1 MQTKFVPFHDR
12 QNWPGLKKQ
21 QPHAPKYG
29 NRTRTEYTS
38 RLIFHRNRSWPFFQV
53 GVGSPQ
59 IVRDLG
65 VRGLC
70 RVLVQLLNGFLRTMS
85 RRDPALDDISVLND
99 PNWTPPTANDI
110 VSHPLLLLSLLL
122 RRRRR
127 PTVAV
132 RVLLF
137 HPFAVFANTV
147 C

>member
-12 QNWPGLKKQ
+12 QNWPELKKQ

-53 GVGSPQ
+53 RSPQ
-59 IVRDLG
+59 NVRDWK
-65 VRGLC
+65 GLLS
-70 RVLVQLLNGFLRTMS
+70 LVSSLAPLNGFFRTMS

-110 VSHPLLLLSLLL
+110 VSHPLPLLSLLL

>member
-1 MQTKFVPFHDR
+1 
-12 QNWPGLKKQ
+12 
-21 QPHAPKYG
+21 
-29 NRTRTEYTS
+29 
-38 RLIFHRNRSWPFFQV
+38 
-53 GVGSPQ
+53 
-59 IVRDLG
+59 
-65 VRGLC
+65 
-70 RVLVQLLNGFLRTMS
+70 MS